1 MIGTS
6 VSVITDDGKDT
17 LSGSYCPTTVK
28 LICNVTNAPYL
39 RWTYNTIIIALPSDS
54 VVRYQPIPAF
64 PFYEL
69 TNFNVYKNHMNWTLI
84 NASTIL
90 TVDLSDLKKQNIEI
104 ISCGYFFTN
113 KIAVN
118 ISILQPTFPSVSP
131 QVYTSVIV
139 RYESG
144 LVIMEEISGKYIV
157 LYLDTKCLN
166 AHCIAAI
173 ATRLS

>member
-28 LICNVTNAPYL
+28 LICNVTSLPNL
-39 RWTYNTIIIALPSDS
+39 RWTYNTSKNIIVLFHSDS
-54 VVRYQPIPAF
+54 VVRYPVAAF
-64 PFYEL
+64 PFYQL
-69 TNFNVYKNHMNWTLI
+69 TQFNVYKNHMNRTRI

-90 TVDLSDLKKQNIEI
+90 TVDLSDLNKQNIEI
-104 ISCGYFFTN
+104 ISCGSSFLDKTVP
-113 KIAVN
+113 VN

-131 QVYTSVIV
+131 QVYTAVIV

-144 LVIMEEISGKYIV
+144 LVSSVDVSWRKFQVRIIR
-157 LYLDTKCLN
+157 LYLTQN
-166 AHCIAAI
+166 V
-173 ATRLS
+173 